1 MADIDYLLGELLPR
15 IVGLA
20 LVALSIFMVYRVRR
34 EFFIVV
40 RGWIVIS
47 FVLIVALFWLYE
59 VTMSLSTT
67 TDWNNHPLVGIVFV
81 VAASWLSV
89 FVVSITTLYRRNAEV
104 DAFRTWLKNNPINLI
119 TVWGAFGLAV
129 LAISFAIGPRSE
141 ESLRGESWLL
151 AIVFVYLLLSI
162 LVDVAM
168 PLSMRARGGL
178 RRPPK
183 DYRISMALLATSWVS
198 IPMLEFIFDLLLRSR
213 DIDAFDSLYPW
224 AMVLM
229 FVMLARSVMSSRFAS
244 LVVHAEV
251 EMGERGGFRSY
262 DIARGTYLIEDETNA
277 GSMELF
283 TELVSLPL
291 RPDVA
296 IPNGSESAS
305 DTVSFLI
312 PKGLVVTRVFPER
325 IRETYHLQVTPII
338 WLTESTGERRIPPTS
353 VALLTD
359 TMIRFMESN
368 PNSIV
373 LMDGVEYLLT
383 FNDFNRVLRS
393 LDSLNETV
401 WITKSR
407 LLISLNPKALDGKQL
422 AMIERDRIVVKGRDE
437 LEELKR
443 GSEPSPDAVARR
455 QASRENRT

>member
-1 MADIDYLLGELLPR
+1 MADIDYILGELLPR

-81 VAASWLSV
+81 VAASWLSM
-89 FVVSITTLYRRNAEV
+89 FVVSVTTLHRRNTEV

-119 TVWGAFGLAV
+119 TVWGAFGLVV

-141 ESLRGESWLL
+141 EGLRGESWLL
-151 AIVFVYLLLSI
+151 VLVFAYLLLSI

-168 PLSMRARGGL
+168 PLSMRARGEL
-178 RRPPK
+178 RRLPS
-183 DYRISMALLATSWVS
+183 DYRRSIALIATSWVGM
-198 IPMLEFIFDLLLRSR
+198 PTLEFVFDLLLRSR
-213 DIDAFDSLYPW
+213 DIDAFDPLYPW

-229 FVMLARSVMSSRFAS
+229 FVMLARSVTSNRFVS

-277 GSMELF
+277 SSMELF

-291 RPDVA
+291 RPDVM
-296 IPNGSESAS
+296 IPDGSESAS

-338 WLTESTGERRIPPTS
+338 WLTESTGDKMIPPTS

-373 LMDGVEYLLT
+373 FMDGVEYLLT
-383 FNDFNRVLRS
+383 FNDFNRVLKS

-401 WITKSR
+401 WITRSR
-407 LLISLNPKALDGKQL
+407 LLISLNPMALDRKQL
-422 AMIERDRIVVKGRDE
+422 AMIERDRTVVRGKEE

-443 GSEPSPDAVARR
+443 SSERIAHTSARPDHVKK
-455 QASRENRT
+455 S

>member
-1 MADIDYLLGELLPR
+1 MADMGYIVGELLPR
-15 IVGLA
+15 VVGLA
-20 LVALSIFMVYRVRR
+20 LVALSILMVYRVRR

-89 FVVSITTLYRRNAEV
+89 FVVSVTTLYRRNTEV
-104 DAFRTWLKNNPINLI
+104 DAFRIWLKDSPINLI
-119 TVWGAFGLAV
+119 TIWGAFGLAV

-141 ESLRGESWLL
+141 EGLKGESWLL
-151 AIVFVYLLLSI
+151 ALVFVYLLLSI
-162 LVDVAM
+162 IVDVAM
-168 PLSMRARGGL
+168 PLSMRASGGL
-178 RRPPK
+178 RRLPK
-183 DYRISMALLATSWVS
+183 DYRMSLVLLATSWVGL
-198 IPMLEFIFDLLLRSR
+198 PTLEFFFDLLLRSI
-213 DIDAFDSLYPW
+213 DIDAFDPLYAW

-229 FVMLARSVMSSRFAS
+229 FVMLARSVTSSRFAS

-277 GSMELF
+277 SSMELF

-291 RPDVA
+291 RPDVV
-296 IPNGSESAS
+296 IPDGSKSAS

-338 WLTESTGERRIPPTS
+338 WLTESTGDKRIPPTS

-373 LMDGVEYLLT
+373 FMDGVEYLLT
-383 FNDFNRVLRS
+383 FNDFSRVLKS

-407 LLISLNPKALDGKQL
+407 LLISLNPEALDGKQL
-422 AMIERDRIVVKGRDE
+422 AMIERDRTIVRGRDE
-437 LEELKR
+437 LEKLR
-443 GSEPSPDAVARR
+443 RISEPSPEDIWRR
-455 QASRENRT
+455 QTSQN

>member
-1 MADIDYLLGELLPR
+1 MADIDYILGELLPR
-15 IVGLA
+15 IAGLA
-20 LVALSIFMVYRVRR
+20 LVALSILMVYRVRR
-34 EFFIVV
+34 EFFVVV

-81 VAASWLSV
+81 VAASWLSM
-89 FVVSITTLYRRNAEV
+89 FVVSVTTLYRRNTEV
-104 DAFRTWLKNNPINLI
+104 DAFRIWLKNNPINLV

-129 LAISFAIGPRSE
+129 LAISFVIGPGSE

-151 AIVFVYLLLSI
+151 AIVFAYLLLSI
-162 LVDVAM
+162 LIDVAM
-168 PLSMRARGGL
+168 PLSMRARGEL
-178 RRPPK
+178 RRLPS
-183 DYRISMALLATSWVS
+183 DYRRSIALIATAWVGL
-198 IPMLEFIFDLLLRSR
+198 PTLEFVFDLLLRSQG
-213 DIDAFDSLYPW
+213 IDDFDPLYPW

-229 FVMLARSVMSSRFAS
+229 FLMLARSVMSNRFAS

-251 EMGERGGFRSY
+251 EMGERGGFRPY

-277 GSMELF
+277 SSMELF
-283 TELVSLPL
+283 TELVSIPL

-312 PKGLVVTRVFPER
+312 PKGLVVTRVYPDR
-325 IRETYHLQVTPII
+325 IRETYRLQVTPII
-338 WLTESTGERRIPPTS
+338 WLTESTGEKRIPPTS

-383 FNDFNRVLRS
+383 FNDFNRVLKS

-407 LLISLNPKALDGKQL
+407 LLISLNPKALDSKQL
-422 AMIERDRIVVKGRDE
+422 AMIERDRIVVRGRDE

-443 GSEPSPDAVARR
+443 SSEPSSENRAML
-455 QASRENRT
+455 QESRESH